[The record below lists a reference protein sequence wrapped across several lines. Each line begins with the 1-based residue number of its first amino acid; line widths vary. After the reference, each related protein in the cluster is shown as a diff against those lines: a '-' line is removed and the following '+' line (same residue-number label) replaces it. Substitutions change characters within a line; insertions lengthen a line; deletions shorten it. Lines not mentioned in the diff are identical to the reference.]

1 MAGSD
6 PTRTKVNRPKKVAAQ
21 AGFAGASPVSLAAS
35 GGSLTGAATAGRVA
49 APRGATWRDRIT
61 AAELRRR
68 VWHISPGCL
77 PVILWF
83 VPHRDPISSTLQW
96 VLFGIISALALRIFL
111 QYRLIRRSGE
121 RGSRGTAAVLGYA
134 VSVMASLLLFPA
146 QAEIGLAVLSILAFG
161 DGAATLG
168 GLLAARRPL
177 PWNQEKTWAGLL
189 SFLIVGT
196 LATAVIYWRETHN
209 LEAQTPGVSF
219 GVAMM
224 CAGLACIIAAIAESI
239 PSRINDNIRVGIAA
253 AVGMVCSQSLFV
265 GWS

>member
-1 MAGSD
+1 MAV
-6 PTRTKVNRPKKVAAQ
+6 TRSKNVGAQ
-21 AGFAGASPVSLAAS
+21 AGFAGAAPVALS
-35 GGSLTGAATAGRVA
+35 GNGPGLTGATTADQVGIHHG
-49 APRGATWRDRIT
+49 APWYDRIS

-77 PVILWF
+77 AVILWF
-83 VPHRDPISSTLQW
+83 VPHRDPISPTLQW
-96 VLFGIISALALRIFL
+96 VLFAIISLLALRIFV
-111 QYRLIRRSGE
+111 QYRLIRRTGE

-168 GLLAARRPL
+168 GLLANRRPL
-177 PWNQEKTWAGLL
+177 PWNPEKTWAGLL
-189 SFLIVGT
+189 SFLVVGT
-196 LATAVIYWRETHN
+196 LTTAVIYWRETHN

-219 GVAMM
+219 GVALL
-224 CAGLACIIAAIAESI
+224 CAGLACGIAAIAESVH
-239 PSRINDNIRVGIAA
+239 SRINDNIRVGIAA
-253 AVGMVCSQSLFV
+253 ALGMVCAQSLFV